1 MKEVGQ
7 ATSLKEYYAT
17 HIKGL
22 PLKLQPSSQS
32 KKGSGKRGSMKVL
45 GKDLR
50 LVKLNEEISGK
61 EKVWL
66 RMILKE
72 PRRNFLKLPGSR

>member
-1 MKEVGQ
+1 
-7 ATSLKEYYAT
+7 
-17 HIKGL
+17 
-22 PLKLQPSSQS
+22 
-32 KKGSGKRGSMKVL
+32 MKVL

-50 LVKLNEEISGK
+50 LVKLDKGISGK

>member
-1 MKEVGQ
+1 
-7 ATSLKEYYAT
+7 
-17 HIKGL
+17 
-22 PLKLQPSSQS
+22 
-32 KKGSGKRGSMKVL
+32 MKVL

-72 PRRNFLKLPGSR
+72 PWRNFLKLYGSRSAEGEERWQQAGRKFKKMCGVRKRTL

>member
-1 MKEVGQ
+1 
-7 ATSLKEYYAT
+7 
-17 HIKGL
+17 
-22 PLKLQPSSQS
+22 
-32 KKGSGKRGSMKVL
+32 MKVL

-66 RMILKE
+66 RMFLKE

>member
-1 MKEVGQ
+1 
-7 ATSLKEYYAT
+7 
-17 HIKGL
+17 
-22 PLKLQPSSQS
+22 
-32 KKGSGKRGSMKVL
+32 MKVL

-61 EKVWL
+61 DKVWL